1 MKANFNIQIN
11 SSFGN
16 SKPSKNRKG
25 MTPQEEYWLNRFLR
39 DYAGKLVL
47 IFVLFLVFLFGI
59 IYLGTVNENVSTS
72 KSVNI
77 NLSR

>member
-1 MKANFNIQIN
+1 MKANFNFQLN

-16 SKPSKNRKG
+16 GKSSKNGKG

-47 IFVLFLVFLFGI
+47 IFILFFVFLFGV
-59 IYLGTVNENVSTS
+59 IYFASINGNVSTS
-72 KSVNI
+72 KNI
-77 NLSR
+77 DINISR